1 MMSTDLIARQGTVEG
16 SSQQLVKDLKVVAG
30 DAGGLLKE
38 VAHSASEELSAA
50 RSKIEAK
57 LGAAGSGLNEARLAA
72 TQQARCAAG
81 ATNEYVRDNPW
92 KSMGIAMAVGLFA
105 AFLFGRR

>member
-1 MMSTDLIARQGTVEG
+1 MSTELIARQGTVEG

-57 LGAAGSGLNEARLAA
+57 LVEAGAGLNDARLAV

-81 ATNEYVRDNPW
+81 ATHEYVRDNPW
-92 KSMGIAMAVGLFA
+92 KSMGVGMAVGLFA
-105 AFLFGRR
+105 AFLFSRR